1 MFDIF
6 LPKNEKK
13 FKSSLKNV
21 LGLSPKNL
29 ALYTQAFRH
38 NSVAKEIKEG
48 VKDSNERLEYL
59 GDAVLNAIIAEYL
72 FRKFPYK
79 DEGFLT
85 KMRSKMVSRDHLN
98 QLSVK
103 LGLNKFLSQTSDPGL
118 RYSSM
123 HGDAFEAL
131 IGAIY
136 IDKGFSYTQNFILN
150 RILKFHVDVEKILLT
165 ETDFKSKL
173 IEWSQREKQ
182 PAQFKVV
189 EEDEGQTAESSSGR
203 SNGYDKQFT
212 IAIHLKGESIA
223 QAMHF
228 SKKKAEQLAA
238 EGACIKLGIKG

>member
-85 KMRSKMVSRDHLN
+85 KMRSKIVSRDHLN
-98 QLSVK
+98 KLSLK
-103 LGLNKFLSQTSDPGL
+103 LGLNKFLSLTHDPGFK
-118 RYSSM
+118 YSSM
-123 HGDAFEAL
+123 NGDAFEAL

-136 IDKGFSYTQNFILN
+136 MDKGFSTAQDFILN
-150 RILKFHVDVEKILLT
+150 RILKFHVDVEKILET
-165 ETDFKSKL
+165 ETDFKSKI
-173 IEWSQREKQ
+173 IEWSQRERKGIRFQ
-182 PAQFKVV
+182 VI
-189 EEDEGQTAESSSGR
+189 EESR
-203 SNGYDKQFT
+203 NGHEKQFVIATVLDGET
-212 IAIHLKGESIA
+212 IGQA
-223 QAMHF
+223 QHF
-228 SKKKAEQLAA
+228 SKKKAEQLSA
-238 EGACIKLGIKG
+238 EAVCIKLGIKE

>member
-13 FKSSLKNV
+13 FKSSLKNI

-29 ALYTQAFRH
+29 ALYSQAFRH

-85 KMRSKMVSRDHLN
+85 KMRSKIVSRDHLN
-98 QLSVK
+98 KLSVK
-103 LGLNKFLSQTSDPGL
+103 LGLNKFLSLTNDPGFK
-118 RYSSM
+118 YSSM
-123 HGDAFEAL
+123 NGDAFEAL

-136 IDKGFSYTQNFILN
+136 IDRGFSTVQDFILN
-150 RILKFHVDVEKILLT
+150 RILKFHVDVEKILET
-165 ETDFKSKL
+165 ETDFKSKI
-173 IEWSQREKQ
+173 IEWAQREKRQ
-182 PAQFKVV
+182 IRFEVV
-189 EEDEGQTAESSSGR
+189 EQSG
-203 SNGYDKQFT
+203 NGYERQFV
-212 IAIHLKGESIA
+212 IATLLEGETIA
-223 QAMHF
+223 QAQHF
-228 SKKKAEQLAA
+228 SKKKAEQMSA
-238 EGACIKLGIKG
+238 EATCIKLGIA

>member
-1 MFDIF
+1 MFDF
-6 LPKNEKK
+6 LLPAHEKK
-13 FKSSLKNV
+13 LKSSLKNT
-21 LGLSPKNL
+21 LGISPKNIS
-29 ALYTQAFRH
+29 LYVQAFRH
-38 NSVAKEIKEG
+38 NSVAREIKEG
-48 VKDSNERLEYL
+48 IKDSNERLEYL
-59 GDAVLNAIIAEYL
+59 GDSVLNAIIADYL

-103 LGLNKFLSQTSDPGL
+103 LGLNKFLTLTNDPNL
-118 RYSSM
+118 KFSSM

-136 IDKGFSYTQNFILN
+136 MDKGFYAVQDFILN

-182 PAQFKVV
+182 EVRFQVV
-189 EEDEGQTAESSSGR
+189 EEQGS
-203 SNGYDKQFT
+203 GYDKQFM
-212 IAIHLKGESIA
+212 IAVMVKGEAVA
-223 QAMHF
+223 QARHF

-238 EGACIKLGIKG
+238 DAACIKLGIS

>member
-1 MFDIF
+1 MFDFF
-6 LPKNEKK
+6 LPKNEKR
-13 FKSSLKNV
+13 FKASLKNI
-21 LGLSPKNL
+21 LGISPKNL
-29 ALYTQAFRH
+29 SLYTQAFRH
-38 NSVAKEIKEG
+38 NSVAKEIREG
-48 VKDSNERLEYL
+48 VKDSNERLEFL
-59 GDAVLNAIIAEYL
+59 GDAVLSIVIADYL

-85 KMRSKMVSRDHLN
+85 KMRSKIVSRDHLN

-118 RYSSM
+118 KFSSM

-136 IDKGFSYTQNFILN
+136 MDKGFSSAQDFILN

-182 PAQFKVV
+182 EMQFKVV
-189 EEDEGQTAESSSGR
+189 EENG
-203 SNGYDKQFT
+203 NGYDKQFM
-212 IAIHLKGESIA
+212 IAVLVKGEIVA
-223 QAMHF
+223 RGQHF
-228 SKKKAEQLAA
+228 SKKKAEQLSAEAA
-238 EGACIKLGIKG
+238 CAKLGIA